1 MHLNDKQK
9 EAVEQIDWPL
19 LIIAGA
25 WSWKTATLTAR
36 VQNMIQN
43 HGISPQK
50 ILCVTFTNKAA
61 REMKER
67 IAKSLWLDTTNINTY
82 RNSRQLPFIGTFHS
96 FWVAVLKE
104 FIEVLGYK
112 KDFVIYDSSDSLSL
126 VKNIAKEMQLEE
138 KEYPPRKIHS
148 YISNAKNSLISP
160 AQYAMQVDSTFKEI
174 VRDVYHKYQERLVQ
188 NNALDFDDILVKTHT
203 ILRNEQILEKF
214 WERYEYI
221 MIDEYQDTNITQY
234 EIVKMLASKN
244 RNLAVVGDDW
254 QSIYS
259 WRGADMRNILNFQKD
274 YPEAKVVKLE
284 QNYRSTKKIIAAAN
298 EVIKNNKNALKK
310 ELWTENIDGDHI
322 TLIHAPDDRTEAG
335 EIAKIIKEEGR
346 PYSKNLVLYRTNGQ
360 SRQIEEYL
368 IRENIPYKVV
378 GGLKFY
384 DRMEVKDIMAYLKV
398 FYNPS
403 DSISFKR
410 IINVPGRKI
419 GARSVE
425 ILDEYKNNFWLT
437 YIEILENVE
446 DVEDL
451 RGAAKSSLGEFFNV
465 YQSLKNELKTA
476 ESLSAFTEE
485 LIKKIGYKEYLKTEY
500 TEDEYNAK
508 IENIDELVNVLSTY
522 NGIEPNSAL
531 GQFIDEVSL
540 LSDVDEVKEDADF
553 VTLMTIHTSKGLER
567 ENVFIAGVEDG
578 IMPHIRTIGKPEEL
592 EEERRLMYVAMTRA
606 KEKLFISTAKE
617 RFQFGEYIRNPKS
630 RFLEEIPNEHTTE
643 KELSWWNIFDTMSGG
658 NTFGTFFWSNGGT
671 KEGNYTPIKKPK
683 VDNDISSFS
692 LWDRVNHPKF
702 WNGIITKLVWENAD
716 IAFNGQGI
724 KKMNIKIAPVRKI

>member
-1 MHLNDKQK
+1 MHLNEKQK
-9 EAVEQIDWPL
+9 EAVEKITGPL
-19 LIIAGA
+19 LIIAWAG
-25 WSWKTATLTAR
+25 SWKTATLTAR

-43 HGISPQK
+43 HNIAPKK

-67 IAKSLWLDTTNINTY
+67 IAKSLWLDTANINTY
-82 RNSRQLPFIGTFHS
+82 RNSHVLPFIGTFHS
-96 FWVAVLKE
+96 FWVSVLKE

-126 VKNIAKEMQLEE
+126 VKQIWKEMQLEE
-138 KEYPPRKIHS
+138 KEYPPKKIHS

-160 AQYAMQVDSTFKEI
+160 AQYATQVDSHFKEI
-174 VRDVYHKYQERLVQ
+174 VHEVYQKYQKRLEQ

-203 ILRNEQILEKF
+203 LLRNEQILSQF
-214 WERYEYI
+214 WERFEYI
-221 MIDEYQDTNITQY
+221 MVDEYQDTNITQY
-234 EIVKMLASKN
+234 EIIKMLASKN

-259 WRGADMRNILNFQKD
+259 WRWADMRNILHFEKD
-274 YPEAKVVKLE
+274 YPEAKLVKLE

-310 ELWTENIDGDHI
+310 ELWTDNVDGDHI

-346 PYSKNLVLYRTNGQ
+346 PYSKNLILYRTNGQ

-398 FYNPS
+398 FYNSS

-425 ILDEYKNNFWLT
+425 ILDEYKNNFGLN
-437 YIEILENVE
+437 YIDILENVE
-446 DVEDL
+446 DIDDL
-451 RGAAKSSLGEFFNV
+451 RGGAKIALADFFRM
-465 YQSLKNELKTA
+465 YQDLKQQIKVS
-476 ESLSAFTEE
+476 ESLSLFTDYI
-485 LIKKIGYKEYLKTEY
+485 LQKIGYKEYLKTEY
-500 TEDEYNAK
+500 SEDEYNAK
-508 IENIDELVNVLSTY
+508 IENLDELLNVLTTY
-522 NGIEPNSAL
+522 DGIDTVSAL

-540 LSDVDEVKEDADF
+540 LTDMDEVKEDADF
-553 VTLMTIHTSKGLER
+553 VTLMTIHTSKWLER

-606 KEKLFISTAKE
+606 KEKLYISTAKE
-617 RFQFGEYIRNPKS
+617 RFQFWEYIRNPKS
-630 RFLEEIPNEHTTE
+630 RFLEEIPVEHMLE
-643 KELSWWNIFDTMSGG
+643 RELSWG
-658 NTFGTFFWSNGGT
+658 NFFESSNSSSFGSLFGSNAGA

-683 VDNDISSFS
+683 VDNDVTSFS

-702 WNGIITKLVWENAD
+702 WNGIITALSWENAD
-716 IAFNGQGI
+716 IAFSGQGI